1 LFLRSSEKQL
11 TRIASQFPS
20 IPITPLLHTALLK
33 FSTAALTAG
42 DTSLWLG
49 PGRKIIERSW
59 ISLEFGINLCGVLGE
74 LGWGGWK
81 MIALPSVLKM
91 TPRILEEE
99 PKKGLRLLNA
109 LEKRRML
116 GEVDIVLKGQ
126 VENWVQVRLKNWEQ
140 SEQTVSPY
148 YNR

>member
-1 LFLRSSEKQL
+1 
-11 TRIASQFPS
+11 
-20 IPITPLLHTALLK
+20 
-33 FSTAALTAG
+33 
-42 DTSLWLG
+42 
-49 PGRKIIERSW
+49 
-59 ISLEFGINLCGVLGE
+59 
-74 LGWGGWK
+74 

-109 LEKRRML
+109 LEKGRML

-140 SEQTVSPY
+140 SEQTVSGPY
-148 YNR
+148 HNR